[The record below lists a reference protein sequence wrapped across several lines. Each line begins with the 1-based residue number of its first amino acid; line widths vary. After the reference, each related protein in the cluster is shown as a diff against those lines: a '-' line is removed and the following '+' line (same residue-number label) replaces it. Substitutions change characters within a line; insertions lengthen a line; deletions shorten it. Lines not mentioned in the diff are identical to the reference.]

1 MGPQLNQDY
10 EYRVGGHLP
19 IDAPSYVVRQA
30 DKDLYQGLKDGEIC
44 YVLNSRQM
52 GKTSLR
58 FRTMQRLKS
67 EGIACAAIDLQQIG
81 SRDISVDQWYAG
93 LVKRLVSSFGL
104 STEIN
109 VRTWWQERAFLSPVQ
124 RLGELIEEILSR
136 LVDKRIVI
144 FVDEI
149 DSTLSLNFNSDDFFA
164 LIRACN
170 ENERVTFALLG
181 VATPYSLI
189 RDKNRSPFNI
199 GQGIQLDGF
208 RMEEVQPL
216 ALGLVGKAEDPDAVL
231 KAILDWTGGQPL
243 LTQRLC
249 KLVQE
254 LHSPIRKG
262 REVTSV
268 SELVQLRIIKNWE
281 TQDDLHH
288 LKTIRSRISP
298 ENKEENTILLLGLYR
313 RILQQGEVEAD
324 ESTEQIELRLS
335 GLVVN
340 HQTRLRVYN
349 RIYESVFDAVWIDS
363 ALSKLRPYAQE
374 LELWSSSDSQD
385 KSQLLY
391 GEKLKDI
398 QAWAIGK
405 SLDEQDYQFLAASRV
420 LDSELE
426 QKKKTRKTFLTAA
439 AIAVLGITSIAS
451 VIFFRLQNQA
461 RQDQIQALNS
471 SSKDSLMVSD
481 QLGALKAS
489 LKATKLLGQVI
500 ALPKVIHDE
509 TVTTLQK
516 AVDTAQEFNRLEK
529 DQNDW
534 IEDVTFSPDRQL
546 IASASDNRTVSLW
559 RPDGTLLHTLRGHT
573 DRVYSVSFSLDGQ
586 LIATASRDKTVKIW
600 NRTGRLLRTLKGPDG
615 HTSRVV
621 WVSFSPDGQMIATA
635 SFDKTVKLWNL
646 KGKLLNTLQHRDEVN
661 SVNFSPNSQILATG
675 SADGTIRLWN
685 RKGALIKAWNGHK
698 AGAEVNSVSF
708 SPDNQLIASASSDKT
723 IKLWNPNG
731 TLLKTLEGHTGRVN
745 SVSFSPNSQI
755 IASASYDE
763 TIKLW
768 SRDGILLA
776 TLRGHH
782 NPVTRVS
789 FSSDGKKLAS
799 ASWDKSVKLWN
810 IGDSFK
816 PMLQEQSAQIR
827 GVRYSPDGKMIASTG
842 DGNVRLWSA
851 KGSFLKELQGH
862 SGLVRNVAFSPDGN
876 KIATAGDD
884 RAVILWSR
892 EGKQLKILKGHQNRI
907 FGLSFSPDGKML
919 ASTGDDKKLILWN
932 PDGKSTKPI
941 MVWDRPK
948 NGHRAFVVDVRFS
961 PDGKEIATASDDHT
975 VKLWNYNGQLLNTL
989 THTDEANSVSFSPD
1003 GRTVVT
1009 ASDDKKVRLWSRAG
1023 QLLKSFSPS
1032 NDRVMVARFSPDGK
1046 MIASAGFDNII
1057 SLWNLDGKR
1066 LRTIQG
1072 HDDFVW
1078 DVSFSPDG
1086 KTLVSASSDRTIKLW
1101 SLNADKTES
1110 SELKDLLGKSC
1121 TQLRDYLKTNPNNKD
1136 DRKLCDG
1143 IADSPTII
1151 RMHSS

>member
-1 MGPQLNQDY
+1 MDTQLNQDY

-19 IDAPSYVVRQA
+19 LDAPSYVVRQA
-30 DKDLYQGLKDGEIC
+30 DKDLYQGLKNGEIC

-58 FRTMQRLKS
+58 FRTMHQLKS
-67 EGIACAAIDLQQIG
+67 EGMACAAIDLQQIG

-104 STEIN
+104 SPEIN
-109 VRTWWQERAFLSPVQ
+109 VRAWWQERAFLSPVQ
-124 RLGELIEEILSR
+124 RLGELIEEVLSR
-136 LVDKRIVI
+136 LVNQKIVI

-216 ALGLVGKAEDPDAVL
+216 VLGLTGKAEDPDAVL

-254 LHSPIRKG
+254 LPSPIRKG
-262 REVTSV
+262 SEVASM

-281 TQDDLHH
+281 SQDDLHH

-298 ENKEENTILLLGLYR
+298 ENKEEKNTILLLGLYR
-313 RILQQGEVEAD
+313 RILQQGEVAAD
-324 ESTEQIELRLS
+324 ETVEQIELRLS

-340 HQTRLRVYN
+340 HQTRLSVYN
-349 RIYESVFDAVWIDS
+349 RIYESIFDAAWIDS
-363 ALSKLRPYAQE
+363 ALSKLRPYAQA
-374 LELWSSSDSQD
+374 LELWSSSDGQD
-385 KSQLLY
+385 KSQLLS
-391 GEKLKDI
+391 GEKLKNI

-426 QKKKTRKTFLTAA
+426 QKKQARKTFLTVAA
-439 AIAVLGITSIAS
+439 VAVLGITSIAS

-471 SSKDSLMVSD
+471 SSKDSLLVSD

-489 LKATKLLGQVI
+489 LKATKLLSQVI
-500 ALPKVIHDE
+500 ELPKVIRDE
-509 TVTTLQK
+509 TVATLQK
-516 AVDTAQEFNRLEK
+516 AVDSAQESNRLEEG
-529 DQNDW
+529 QNDW
-534 IEDVTFSPDRQL
+534 IEDVTFSPERQPNRQL
-546 IASASDNRTVSLW
+546 IATASDDHMVRLW
-559 RPDGTLLHTLRGHT
+559 RPDGTLLRTLKGHT
-573 DRVYSVSFSLDGQ
+573 DRVYSVSFSPDGQ
-586 LIATASRDKTVKIW
+586 GIATASRDETVKLW
-600 NRTGRLLRTLKGPDG
+600 NRMGKLLRTLKGPDG

-635 SFDKTVKLWNL
+635 SFDKTVKLWNRN
-646 KGKLLNTLQHRDEVN
+646 GKLLNTLKHSDEVN
-661 SVNFSPNSQILATG
+661 SVSFSLNGQIIATG

-685 RKGALIKAWNGHK
+685 RKGTQLKAWNGHK
-698 AGAEVNSVSF
+698 AGVTSMSFSPDSQIIASASSDRTIKLWSGDGTLFKTLEGHTDRVNSVSF
-708 SPDNQLIASASSDKT
+708 SPDNQM
-723 IKLWNPNG
+723 
-731 TLLKTLEGHTGRVN
+731 
-745 SVSFSPNSQI
+745 
-755 IASASYDE
+755 IASASYDK

-768 SRDGILLA
+768 SRDGTLLA

-789 FSSDGKKLAS
+789 FSPDGKKLAS

-816 PMLQEQSAQIR
+816 PILQEQGAQIR
-827 GVRYSPDGKMIASTG
+827 SVGFSPDGKMIASTG
-842 DGNVRLWSA
+842 DRNVRLWNT
-851 KGSFLKELQGH
+851 KGAFIRELQGPG
-862 SGLVRNVAFSPDGN
+862 GLVRKVVFSPDGN
-876 KIATAGDD
+876 KIATASDD
-884 RAVILWSR
+884 RTVRIWSR

-907 FGLSFSPDGKML
+907 YGLSFSPNGKML
-919 ASTGDDKKLILWN
+919 ASTGDDKRLILWN
-932 PDGKSTKPI
+932 PYGESTKPI
-941 MVWDRPK
+941 KVWDRPK
-948 NGHRAFVVDVRFS
+948 HGHTAFVVDVSFS
-961 PDGKEIATASDDHT
+961 PDGKTIATASDDHT

-1003 GRTVVT
+1003 GQAMVT
-1009 ASDDKKVRLWSRAG
+1009 ASDDKKVRLWSREG
-1023 QLLKSFSPS
+1023 QLLKSFPPS
-1032 NDRVMVARFSPDGK
+1032 KDRVMIARFSPDEK

-1057 SLWNLDGKR
+1057 SLWNLDGKM
-1066 LRTIQG
+1066 LRTIKG

-1078 DVSFSPDG
+1078 DVNFSPDG
-1086 KTLVSASSDRTIKLW
+1086 KILASASSDRTIKLW
-1101 SLNADKTES
+1101 SMGAKKTES
-1110 SELKDLLGKSC
+1110 LELKDLLVKSC
-1121 TQLRDYLKTNPNNKD
+1121 TQLQDYLKTNPNNKD

-1143 IADSPTII
+1143 ITDASAK
-1151 RMHSS
+1151 R